1 VNREIRSN
9 KRPDWLKVRLPQGRS
24 YGEIKELL
32 RGLTLHSVCEEAH
45 CPNIGECFES
55 RTATFLILGRVCTRN
70 CRFCAVESG
79 RPTELDEREPER
91 VAEAV
96 KTLQL
101 RHVVVTSVT
110 RDDLDD
116 GGAGIFAETV
126 RQIRAA
132 APGCSVEVLIPD
144 FKGSVSALETVVRAC
159 PDILNHN
166 VETVV
171 RLSRIVRPQASYDR
185 SVELLYQAKQIDRN
199 TTTKSGLM
207 VGLGETVEELLEA
220 MHDMREAECDIL
232 TIGQYLSP
240 SKRHVPVEKYYSP
253 AEFERLRTEGE
264 RMGFGHVEAGPLVRS
279 SYHARQQLEGMKRS
293 DA

>member
-1 VNREIRSN
+1 MERGPN
-9 KRPDWLKVRLPQGRS
+9 KRPDWLKVRLPQGPG
-24 YGEIKELL
+24 YGEIKSLL

-79 RPTELDEREPER
+79 RPTETDLQEPER

-110 RDDLDD
+110 RDDLAD
-116 GGAGIFAETV
+116 GGAGIFAETI
-126 RQIRAA
+126 RQVRAA
-132 APGCSVEVLIPD
+132 VPHCSIEVLIPD
-144 FKGSVSALETVVRAC
+144 FKGSESALEAVVRAR

-166 VETVV
+166 VETVA
-171 RLSRIVRPQASYDR
+171 RLSRTVRPQASYDR
-185 SVELLYQAKQIDRN
+185 SVELLYRARQIDPGVV
-199 TTTKSGLM
+199 TKSGLM
-207 VGLGETVEELLEA
+207 VGLGETVEEVLEV
-220 MHDMREAECDIL
+220 MHDLREAECDIL

-240 SKRHVPVEKYYSP
+240 SKQHLPVEKFYSP
-253 AEFERLRTEGE
+253 AEFEYFRLQGE

-279 SYHARQQLEGMKRS
+279 SYHARLQLEGMKGS
-293 DA
+293 GG

>member
-1 VNREIRSN
+1 MNREIRSN

-253 AEFERLRTEGE
+253 AEFERLRAEGE

-293 DA
+293 DV